1 MSEPVSDSM
10 AALLEA
16 ERLMHGGSFESA
28 VEILQKVVDRGPT
41 VQAICMLASSYLELG
56 EHDRALR
63 YASVA
68 VEEGTLFVPAR
79 DVRAR
84 VNLALQH
91 YASVLSDY
99 GAVSALSRE
108 QRPIPPDK
116 YSIPAHFALHN
127 VEQLDHI
134 LTMGNYD
141 AQAFA
146 GVFTEELD
154 SLRRRLTD
162 VIDGA
167 NGKAPW
173 VSVQGRSSRILADPP
188 YVRISEK
195 KLPRYLNAV
204 SITDR

>member
-28 VEILQKVVDRGPT
+28 VEILQKVVDRGPS

-68 VEEGTLFVPAR
+68 VEREPSFVPAR

-84 VNLALQH
+84 VSLALQD

-116 YSIPAHFALHN
+116 YSIPAHVALHN
-127 VEQLDHI
+127 IEQLDYI
-134 LTMGNYD
+134 LAAGNYD

-146 GVFTEELD
+146 GVFTEELPT
-154 SLRRRLTD
+154 L
-162 VIDGA
+162 A
-167 NGKAPW
+167 A
-173 VSVQGRSSRILADPP
+173 VSQRSSMGQTGKRLWCPCRGETAGLSPTRRTFGLRKRSCHD
-188 YVRISEK
+188 
-195 KLPRYLNAV
+195 
-204 SITDR
+204 T